1 MPLDLISESLMER
14 PINLWG
20 SLLPHLFVSA
30 WFFLGAYIVGAV
42 SLAITAVIPYGVWVD
57 GTSLGERLW
66 FRTRWV
72 DLSAADIDAE
82 EDPRRG
88 VMTLLVAAA
97 NPEFQMRLPL
107 RGGKSLPPEEL
118 VALADAITG
127 TRVRQG
133 ADDAAFMIADRLRR
147 LAS

>member
-1 MPLDLISESLMER
+1 MNACGSGRDGWTCPQRIS
-14 PINLWG
+14 
-20 SLLPHLFVSA
+20 
-30 WFFLGAYIVGAV
+30 
-42 SLAITAVIPYGVWVD
+42 
-57 GTSLGERLW
+57 
-66 FRTRWV
+66 
-72 DLSAADIDAE
+72 DAE